1 MLDASFVVN
10 VVNVNPLETLSDI
23 ASSLN
28 NTLQESG
35 EEFKGIASSFG
46 SALGS
51 VSDIFDAISKNVDLS
66 LDALLDVS
74 VAVDLS
80 LDNFDFDVQVNELAA
95 AFSATIDSDFS
106 IEIPGTGVEKYFIG
120 IRPSLELNL
129 EAINTATPF
138 SLLGSNATQSLTQFD
153 FAGNLDAVV
162 TVGVD
167 GVPAEISLRAFSDD
181 LVSPPFFKVHQL
193 L

>member
-1 MLDASFVVN
+1 MLDARFVVN
-10 VVNVNPLETLSDI
+10 VVNVDPLETLSDI

-35 EEFKGIASSFG
+35 GEFEGIAESFG

-51 VSDIFDAISKNVDLS
+51 VSEIFEKISDNVNLS

-74 VAVDLS
+74 VGVDLS
-80 LDNFDFDVQVNELAA
+80 LENFDFDVQVNELAA
-95 AFSATIDSDFS
+95 AFSAAIDSDFS
-106 IEIPGTGVEKYFIG
+106 IEIPGIGDEKYFIG

-138 SLLGSNATQSLTQFD
+138 SLVGSNATQNLAQFD
-153 FAGNLDAVV
+153 FAGDLDAVIS
-162 TVGVD
+162 VGVD
-167 GVPAEISLRAFSDD
+167 GVPAEISLRASSDD
-181 LVSPPFFKVHQL
+181 LVSSFILPWEVL
-193 L
+193 C